1 MAEGEEDSGGSWL
14 KTFFTSLPGVLTG
27 VAALVTAIA
36 ALTGVFLTRG
46 GDGGTREGGVRT
58 TSAQNPRPQVE
69 FLLPEPGRVAW
80 KTPVFFRYSH
90 VGKDSELWLI
100 ERADKYYPQPH
111 CPGEQPT
118 VERLP
123 GEQSGSWRL
132 TMEIGPKSARRGE
145 SFELLVLLTSKQASH
160 LLSEQI
166 RGWCTRAPWPGL
178 SKLPEENTE
187 VKATVTISR

>member
-1 MAEGEEDSGGSWL
+1 MTESEESSGSSWV

-46 GDGGTREGGVRT
+46 GDEGTRDGGLRT
-58 TSAQNPRPQVE
+58 PSAQSPRPQVE
-69 FLLPEPGRVAW
+69 FLSPEPGRVAW
-80 KTPVFFRYSH
+80 KTPVSIRYSH
-90 VGKDSELWLI
+90 LGKDSALWLI
-100 ERADKYYPQPH
+100 EHADKYYPQPH

-123 GEQSGSWRL
+123 SQQSGSWKQ
-132 TMEIGPKSARRGE
+132 TIEIGPRSARPGE
-145 SFELLVLLTSKQASH
+145 TFELLVLLTSKQASQ

-166 RGWCTRAPWPGL
+166 KGWCTTAPWPGI

-187 VKATVTISR
+187 VKASVRISR